1 MKQKCLF
8 LLWCFAATLLSTK
21 LSAQDHITTKLIA
34 ADTTSEWT
42 LEINLQNPQ
51 EANYTAFQFELSLPD
66 NFTLKEGSVT
76 TTTRLPDHKVMLT
89 PLATSTYKC
98 LVYSPTNAPI
108 VGNSGCVMS
117 MTIVANDSLESGYYT
132 GTLSNFLCATQA
144 GLQTRFDYHAFYIN
158 NKVPPLTFTLTYWV
172 DGQVYESI
180 DCVVGDPI
188 TIPSTPEKEGHTFV
202 EWQGLPQ
209 YMPCENINV
218 EAVFVINQYLL
229 SYKLNNRVIYKEYL
243 DFGAVIVPY
252 KVNLSA
258 GKEFSG
264 WSNLPETMPAH
275 DVVAVGT
282 SYPVGINTLPTD
294 DALVDV
300 YTLQGTLVARQV
312 TYAWLK
318 ANLTPGVYI
327 VNNTKVVIRA
337 IDQ

>member
-76 TTTRLPDHKVMLT
+76 TTTRLPDHTVMLT
-89 PLATSTYKC
+89 PLASSTYKC

-117 MTIVANDSLESGYYT
+117 MTIVGNNPLEPNYYI
-132 GTLSNFLCATQA
+132 GTLSNIRCATQGGKETHFA
-144 GLQTRFDYHAFYIN
+144 DHSFYMSHE
-158 NKVPPLTFTLTYWV
+158 VPLPTFTVTFRV
-172 DGQVYESI
+172 DGAVYDSI
-180 DCVVGDPI
+180 DCVVGD
-188 TIPSTPEKEGHTFV
+188 TIPLPETPEKEGHTFV
-202 EWQGLPQ
+202 KWVGVPL
-209 YMPCENINV
+209 YMPNANIDI
-218 EAVFVINQYLL
+218 EALFSVNQYLL
-229 SYKLNNRVIYKEYL
+229 TYKLNNRVKHREYL
-243 DFGAVIVPY
+243 DFGAVIVPH
-252 KVNLSA
+252 KVIVGSD
-258 GKEFSG
+258 KVFSG

-282 SYPVGINTLPTD
+282 IYPVGIDTLPTD

-300 YTLQGTLVARQV
+300 YNLQGTLVARQV

-327 VNNTKVVIRA
+327 VNNTKLVIRA
-337 IDQ
+337 IEQ